1 MRNYSILRPA
11 LGAVAVVLVLSSVAE
26 AQRPAPPGARHAI
39 PDFRI
44 RGPGGR
50 WTVETDA
57 TGGHITLVEQLVGG
71 ERNVIEVRVRPVSG
85 DSAAGTPIDVAQRLR
100 DAERRSL
107 EARAR
112 ATGWRLEAAVA
123 DTVIGCRQLT
133 GVRWRLSPSD
143 ARRSPRREDGV
154 VYFYTPPD
162 YRSLGRAVELRW
174 QSAVPVTG
182 EPRPLDPF
190 YLVIESLERTTPASG
205 IVC

>member
-1 MRNYSILRPA
+1 MRICPNLRPA
-11 LGAVAVVLVLSSVAE
+11 LCALCVVVIVANVAE
-26 AQRPAPPGARHAI
+26 AQRPSPPGAHHAI

-50 WTVETDA
+50 WMVDRDA

-85 DSAAGTPIDVAQRLR
+85 DSAVGTPFEVAQRLR
-100 DAERRSL
+100 DAERQSL

-112 ATGWRLEAAVA
+112 ATGWRLEAAMA
-123 DTVIGCRQLT
+123 DTVIGCRQLS

-143 ARRSPRREDGV
+143 VRRSPRREDGV

-174 QSAVPVTG
+174 QSAVAVAG
-182 EPRPLDPF
+182 ERRPLDPF
-190 YLVIESLERTTPASG
+190 YLVIESLERTTPATG